1 MLNVSEEAQQRIT
14 AYFQTREVS
23 PIRIFYDTGG

>member
-1 MLNVSEEAQQRIT
+1 MLNVSNKAQECIA